1 MEFRYRDSTKVGG
14 ELPWE
19 ARAWLQVIGARAF
32 SVAFGSETIEQ
43 SSGVRQ
49 GSPDSPTLFSAGNG
63 EALNEVITDLKDTV
77 SNLKLPATPFGI
89 GAFMDDVYTCRANP
103 RLDPSL
109 PQGSRAA
116 LCAKRPRDQPQEDD
130 DHVQPTTTGLIYHRG
145 QSSCEPIGPE
155 AITRV
160 LGSPFTFTD
169 PLDAIIREMQHRAR
183 KSFRANRSS
192 AATPDHR
199 EDLKN
204 RSPNLG
210 PKLLKDTL

>member
-89 GAFMDDVYTCRANP
+89 GAFMDDAYTCRANP

-116 LCAKRPRDQPQEDD
+116 LCAKSLHEPTGCHHPRDATPGAEELPRQQEPPLLQPQ
-130 DHVQPTTTGLIYHRG
+130 TTGRI
-145 QSSCEPIGPE
+145 
-155 AITRV
+155 
-160 LGSPFTFTD
+160 
-169 PLDAIIREMQHRAR
+169 
-183 KSFRANRSS
+183 
-192 AATPDHR
+192 
-199 EDLKN
+199 
-204 RSPNLG
+204 
-210 PKLLKDTL
+210 